1 MLLEQKTTDFLEQL
15 SSSAPIPG
23 GGGAS
28 AAVGAFA
35 SALGLM
41 VTNLTVGKK
50 KYADVEEEIL
60 EIREK
65 LEQKKQDL
73 VRMVDEDAEAFEPLA
88 KAYRMP
94 KETEEE
100 QAEKEKVMEAALKNA
115 AEAPLCIMK
124 TIVDTMEMI
133 RVLGEKGS
141 RLAVSDAGVA
151 ILFAQAALEGASL
164 NIFINTKMMKD
175 QEEAERL
182 NYLADQLIA
191 TGKELKDKGYSE
203 TLFHRKRYLPELAS
217 SNHMMRAFGERV
229 ARNMPIQGTAAD
241 IIKIAMV
248 KVDDRLAKEN
258 MKSRLILQVHDE
270 LLIETCKEE
279 IPQVSAI
286 LEEEM
291 KGAAKL
297 SVELEVDM
305 HQGNNWYEAK

>member
-115 AEAPLCIMK
+115 AEVPLCIMK

-133 RVLGEKGS
+133 QVLGEKGS

-191 TGKELKDKGYSE
+191 TGKELKETTYDAVLKGI
-203 TLFHRKRYLPELAS
+203 RP
-217 SNHMMRAFGERV
+217 
-229 ARNMPIQGTAAD
+229 
-241 IIKIAMV
+241 
-248 KVDDRLAKEN
+248 
-258 MKSRLILQVHDE
+258 
-270 LLIETCKEE
+270 
-279 IPQVSAI
+279 
-286 LEEEM
+286 
-291 KGAAKL
+291 
-297 SVELEVDM
+297 
-305 HQGNNWYEAK
+305 

>member
-100 QAEKEKVMEAALKNA
+100 KAENLPILKERIEILKSLKNA

-191 TGKELKDKGYSE
+191 TGKELKETTYDAVLKGI
-203 TLFHRKRYLPELAS
+203 RP
-217 SNHMMRAFGERV
+217 
-229 ARNMPIQGTAAD
+229 
-241 IIKIAMV
+241 
-248 KVDDRLAKEN
+248 
-258 MKSRLILQVHDE
+258 
-270 LLIETCKEE
+270 
-279 IPQVSAI
+279 
-286 LEEEM
+286 
-291 KGAAKL
+291 
-297 SVELEVDM
+297 
-305 HQGNNWYEAK
+305 